1 MYEAMLHS
9 KNMSI
14 SMYGGFFPLTPSA
27 KSRVNRGAGDG
38 GYIGFPSESHV
49 MGGRS
54 QSFP

>member
-14 SMYGGFFPLTPSA
+14 SMYRGFFPLTPSA
-27 KSRVNRGAGDG
+27 KSRVNRGVGDG

-54 QSFP
+54 QTFP